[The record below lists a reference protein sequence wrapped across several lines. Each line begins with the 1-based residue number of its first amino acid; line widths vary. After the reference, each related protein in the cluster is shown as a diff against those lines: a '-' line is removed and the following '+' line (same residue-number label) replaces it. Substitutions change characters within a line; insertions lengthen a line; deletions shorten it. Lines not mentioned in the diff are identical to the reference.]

1 MIKPDN
7 SCIMHNNSK
16 YLDYTVHRAVRNV
29 SLLHHCTVKSATLF
43 YMNCVL
49 IRLLINS
56 NAYNIFTHFFIT
68 NQIST
73 INLLEILS

>member
-7 SCIMHNNSK
+7 NCIMHNNSK
-16 YLDYTVHRAVRNV
+16 YLDYTVHQAVRNV

-56 NAYNIFTHFFIT
+56 NAYIYLPNF
-68 NQIST
+68 
-73 INLLEILS
+73 L